1 MQVAMSDPSVRKV
14 RGKIFSKENRINL
27 TIAMRK
33 FVEGRVISWFKN
45 RIRIFDDIVAKSKR
59 NLKVK
64 ILNMFKSNN
73 DRAENEGLAENF
85 KMNKQEIEL
94 RSLCDLALVI

>member
-1 MQVAMSDPSVRKV
+1 MSDPSVRKV

-27 TIAMRK
+27 TMTMRK
-33 FVEGRVISWFKN
+33 FVDFRVISWFKN
-45 RIRIFDDIVAKSKR
+45 RIRIFDDIVGKTKR
-59 NLKVK
+59 KFTVK
-64 ILNMFKSNN
+64 LANFFKSNN